1 MILYLR
7 KVYKIMDDFDKY
19 INSIVNNI
27 ENTKL
32 NKIKNNIYLS
42 NEQIEILKRNEIDY
56 LKFNNMSELIFEIE
70 DLLNSGYDSEEL
82 EDLSAKL
89 QEINYYNNTNK

>member
-1 MILYLR
+1 MNNL
-7 KVYKIMDDFDKY
+7 DEY
-19 INSIVNNI
+19 IKSITNSIDI

-42 NEQIEILKRNEIDY
+42 NEYIDILQRNGINY
-56 LKFNNMSELIFEIE
+56 LKYNNMSELIFEIE
-70 DLLNSGYDSEEL
+70 DLLNNGYDSEEL
-82 EDLSAKL
+82 EDLSIKL

>member
-1 MILYLR
+1 MTDL
-7 KVYKIMDDFDKY
+7 DKY
-19 INSIVNNI
+19 IDSIVSSIDI

-42 NEQIEILKRNEIDY
+42 NEQIGILDRNGIDY
-56 LKFNNMSELIFEIE
+56 KKYNSMSELIFDIE

-82 EDLSAKL
+82 EDLSVKL

>member
-1 MILYLR
+1 MSDL
-7 KVYKIMDDFDKY
+7 DKY
-19 INSIVNNI
+19 IDSIVNSIDI

-42 NEQIEILKRNEIDY
+42 NEQIGILDRNGIDY
-56 LKFNNMSELIFEIE
+56 KKYNSMSELIFDIE

-82 EDLSAKL
+82 EDLSVKL

>member
-1 MILYLR
+1 
-7 KVYKIMDDFDKY
+7 MDDFDKY

-82 EDLSAKL
+82 
-89 QEINYYNNTNK
+89 

>member
-1 MILYLR
+1 
-7 KVYKIMDDFDKY
+7 
-19 INSIVNNI
+19 
-27 ENTKL
+27 
-32 NKIKNNIYLS
+32 
-42 NEQIEILKRNEIDY
+42 
-56 LKFNNMSELIFEIE
+56 MSELIFEIE

>member
-1 MILYLR
+1 MSDL
-7 KVYKIMDDFDKY
+7 DNY
-19 INSIVNNI
+19 INSIVNDINI

-32 NKIKNNIYLS
+32 NRIKNNIYLS
-42 NEQIEILKRNEIDY
+42 NEQIDILKRNDIDY

-70 DLLNSGYDSEEL
+70 DLLNNGYDSEEL
-82 EDLSAKL
+82 EDLSIKL